1 MNNQEYKEA
10 VQLLN
15 KWAYHYYVL
24 DDPIMTDEGYDKLYH
39 EVLAYEENNP
49 NEVLKDSPTQRV
61 GDIVSEG
68 FTKAKHLSR
77 MWSLEDIFNEDDLD
91 KWLTKTYKLDSKIT
105 FYCEPKYDGA
115 SLDLVY
121 ENGELIKGITR
132 GDGVEGEL
140 ITQNVKTIRSIPLT
154 IEHKGLIEIRGEV
167 VIFKDEFD
175 KINADRLQ
183 NGEAVFAN
191 PRNAAAGSLRQL
203 DPSITAS
210 RNLVFLPYGL
220 GENELPQKLLHQKME
235 YVYSLGFRKP
245 PIRGVCKNK
254 DEIQSIYK
262 EMVADRDHYAM
273 MLDGM
278 VIKVDEI
285 ASQNDMGYTV
295 KVPRWS
301 VAYKFPAIEKIT
313 TIKDIVLQVGRT
325 GAVTPVAVV
334 EPTDIEGVIVERAT
348 LHNFDEIERKDIRL
362 GDKVIILRSGDV
374 IPKIIKV
381 LEHERTGSEEPY
393 TRPTNCP
400 VCSSELLIE
409 ETHRKVGNKEQI
421 NTQIK
426 CQNLTCKARVI
437 NSITYFASK
446 GCMNIDGL
454 GNKIVEQLVENK
466 KINNILDIYNLQA
479 SDLAS
484 LEGFKERKIN
494 NLLFSIEKT
503 KGIEYWRFLRSLGIE
518 HIGEVASKNLTNAFG
533 LKGLTLPKKVLYGV
547 NEFGVEMVNSYV
559 NFMKS
564 NQAFVKKLIKTIE
577 PKKVE
582 VTDEIDEFKIFA
594 AIFKVD
600 NLGET
605 SLQKIYD
612 FFGFYYVRAIE
623 EYDNIGIPSKAI
635 ELFNKQFAY
644 EKNNYKEIVSF
655 LIQLP
660 FGKESRLEDAI
671 KNKEVLTI
679 KYLAGTQP
687 NTFRKILPKKITD
700 YLLIADDTMYES
712 RPQKSFML
720 EKIELYE
727 SYQDLPENAVWY
739 DTDKKIETAKFDE
752 SSIPNLRDD
761 SEKKRLSSIQSF
773 VDKDAMAI
781 DGLGHESVKKLF
793 EMNLL
798 YDIRSIYDLTI
809 DDIKIVQGF
818 HGKNGLH
825 IIESINTS
833 KNTDCW
839 RFINGLGIP
848 SFGEATSKMICNEYG
863 AEFINLDFDELKSI
877 QGLDSHTFKNLSM
890 FMKKNKNYILDLMK
904 VITLKYTNKNIGSG
918 YFKGK
923 TVVLT
928 GAMSES
934 RPKIK
939 EMLENLGAKVSGS
952 VSKKTDYVIYGED
965 AGSKYDK
972 AVELG
977 VATLTEDEMRAL
989 L

>member
-39 EVLAYEENNP
+39 EVLEYEESNQ

-154 IEHKGLIEIRGEV
+154 IEHKELIEIRGEV

-175 KINADRLQ
+175 KINTDRLQ

-245 PIRGVCKNK
+245 PLRGVCKDK

-262 EMVADRDHYAM
+262 EMVADRDNYAM

-285 ASQNDMGYTV
+285 ASQIDMGYTV

-301 VAYKFPAIEKIT
+301 VAYKFPAVEKIT
-313 TIKDIVLQVGRT
+313 KVKDILLQVGRT

-348 LHNFDEIERKDIRL
+348 LHNFDEIERKDIRI
-362 GDKVIILRSGDV
+362 GDSVIILRSGDV

-381 LEHERTGSEEPY
+381 LEHERTGSEKVME
-393 TRPTNCP
+393 RPTVCP
-400 VCSSELLIE
+400 VCGSELLQE
-409 ETHRKVGNKEQI
+409 DVL
-421 NTQIK
+421 IK
-426 CQNLTCKARVI
+426 CQNLSCEARVV
-437 NSITYFASK
+437 NSIIYFASK
-446 GCMNIDGL
+446 PCFNIDGL
-454 GNKIVEQLVENK
+454 GNKIVEQLFNEKLVNSV
-466 KINNILDIYNLQA
+466 LDLFSLTKEQ
-479 SDLAS
+479 LLS
-484 LEGFKERKIN
+484 LEGFKEKKAQ
-494 NLLFSIEKT
+494 NLLDAINKT
-503 KGIEYWRFLRSLGIE
+503 QGSDLWRFINALGIE
-518 HIGEVASKNLTNAFG
+518 HIGEVASKMIAQKFG
-533 LKGLTLPKKVLYGV
+533 LGFLAVTKEQLVGIDGIGEEMAESFLEFLRV
-547 NEFGVEMVNSYV
+547 NE
-559 NFMKS
+559 
-564 NQAFVKKLIKTIE
+564 Q
-577 PKKVE
+577 
-582 VTDEIDEFKIFA
+582 
-594 AIFKVD
+594 
-600 NLGET
+600 
-605 SLQKIYD
+605 
-612 FFGFYYVRAIE
+612 
-623 EYDNIGIPSKAI
+623 
-635 ELFNKQFAY
+635 
-644 EKNNYKEIVSF
+644 
-655 LIQLP
+655 
-660 FGKESRLEDAI
+660 
-671 KNKEVLTI
+671 TI
-679 KYLAGTQP
+679 KYL
-687 NTFRKILPKKITD
+687 
-700 YLLIADDTMYES
+700 
-712 RPQKSFML
+712 L
-720 EKIELYE
+720 EVINPLEPELRAE
-727 SYQDLPENAVWY
+727 AEEN
-739 DTDKKIETAKFDE
+739 
-752 SSIPNLRDD
+752 P
-761 SEKKRLSSIQSF
+761 
-773 VDKDAMAI
+773 
-781 DGLGHESVKKLF
+781 
-793 EMNLL
+793 
-798 YDIRSIYDLTI
+798 
-809 DDIKIVQGF
+809 
-818 HGKNGLH
+818 
-825 IIESINTS
+825 
-833 KNTDCW
+833 
-839 RFINGLGIP
+839 
-848 SFGEATSKMICNEYG
+848 
-863 AEFINLDFDELKSI
+863 
-877 QGLDSHTFKNLSM
+877 FKA
-890 FMKKNKNYILDLMK
+890 
-904 VITLKYTNKNIGSG
+904 
-918 YFKGK
+918 K

-928 GAMSES
+928 GTMSES
-934 RPKIK
+934 RGAIK

-972 AVELG
+972 AVDLG
-977 VATLTEDEMRAL
+977 VATLTEDEMKAL